1 MCEICRQ
8 TPCDNRC
15 PNAVYKPMII
25 TAICEECG
33 DDIYSDYTHWVDNEG
48 NIFCSRECVEK
59 HYGIEEVD
67 L

>member
-15 PNAVYKPMII
+15 PNADDKPIVI
-25 TAICEECG
+25 TATCEECG
-33 DDIYSDYTHWVDNEG
+33 DDIYSDYTHWIDSEG
-48 NIFCSRECVEK
+48 NIFCSRECVEQY
-59 HYGIEEVD
+59 HGIEEVD